1 MIARKNHTFR
11 TDNTGR
17 ELFENDRQAGL
28 AFNVIGNDFPVL
40 SVVPH
45 WHEQLEAVLLL
56 EGTVRA
62 VVSGE
67 TLTLSAGEGCFINT
81 GVLHEFISETGMR
94 SHYHSILFD
103 PSIVSGM
110 VGSVFETDYVRPLLE
125 SGPSFVMIDRETAA
139 GGFAEAFNR
148 AFSALDDEPAEY
160 EFTVRN
166 ALSDMILLMIRLS
179 HVHPPHRLSR
189 VNDALAKQMIS
200 WIDAHL
206 TEEITLQD
214 IAAAAAVSPRECQ
227 RIFDRCLH
235 RSPMNYLN
243 MRRLYAAADAL
254 VSSDAPVTEIALNCG
269 FTSPSYFTQQFRR
282 LLNVTP
288 REYRSLFAQDGSK
301 E

>member
-28 AFNVIGNDFPVL
+28 AFNVIGNDYPVL

-56 EGTVRA
+56 EGSA
-62 VVSGE
+62 EAILSGE
-67 TLTLSAGEGCFINT
+67 KLTISAGEACFINAGT
-81 GVLHEFISETGMR
+81 LHGFSSQSGAH
-94 SHYHSILFD
+94 SHYHSIVFD
-103 PSIVSGM
+103 SSIVSGM
-110 VGSVFETDYVRPLLE
+110 VGSVFETNYVRPLLE
-125 SGPSFVMIDRETAA
+125 SGPTFIHLDREAA
-139 GGFAEAFNR
+139 ANGFAEAFDR
-148 AFSALDDEPAEY
+148 AFAALDSEGAAY

-200 WIDAHL
+200 WIDAHM

-243 MRRLYAAADAL
+243 KRRLYAAADAL

-269 FTSPSYFTQQFRR
+269 FASPSYFTQQFRR
-282 LLNVTP
+282 LFNVTP
-288 REYRSLFAQDGSK
+288 REYRSLFAQDGP
-301 E
+301 